1 MSESFLQSVQSRG
14 LITLLS
20 DFLAGRSH
28 EERTKELEIGKRAMY
43 AVPFRG
49 ATVAM
54 EAVPRRGV
62 YGVVYIGKGRKKKE
76 VKMWRNARRYAPCRA
91 EAV

>member
-1 MSESFLQSVQSRG
+1 MHTNAGEG
-14 LITLLS
+14 E
-20 DFLAGRSH
+20 DGGAGRSH

-43 AVPFRG
+43 AVPLCG

-62 YGVVYIGKGRKKKE
+62 YREGGEERSAGDGCDDIKYPF
-76 VKMWRNARRYAPCRA
+76 WR
-91 EAV
+91 